1 MKGAAMKRLLWFCC
15 FLLMVFGSW
24 AEAAPALQCVG
35 GTRIVAKGETPLQ
48 VFGKNWKSEL
58 SKYGIS
64 DPRKMPVG
72 LRVCVVGSTTN
83 ASSGMES
90 KEFLWKKPGGAPVR
104 GCGRLSE
111 EASNEAAWTAHGIPE
126 TDRQELRS
134 LMATQ
139 RFTHRIL
146 EPGERFAEMS
156 SCSKQGKIV
165 VRKNVVAAWSKE
177 TSVPARIITLSNGK
191 RWAWVRNCSNWL
203 PLSAIRQAAEPI
215 VVPPKEEVRPA
226 VERVAQ
232 AACDEWNIHAGA
244 GIEKSM
250 AKDANTTAVYGD
262 VEVGACPFTWKSNN
276 GRTYNEALVV
286 ARGHMADDEYHGWEG
301 RQKLLLAGIGLRQSH
316 KDGSGDLYRA
326 MIGFRT
332 NEGSQGKYSHDVR
345 WNAFGL
351 YGTHYRIG
359 RNGEDETHYRWG
371 IVLPLG
377 KVHGQ
382 AEWDGSRLSEMPR
395 WNGNLEVGV
404 RRFFTKRGENLRW
417 FGELNGNIV
426 SPDYAG
432 IGPRVGACVLDDTI
446 CALAGVNIGLY
457 PETGVAAAVGIQVN
471 TPGVIRFNRD
481 GTRITKV
488 VQAAEI
494 NGVTFQFSPGEQSDS
509 AEQTGAGGGE
519 TASEIATKPDPSQ

>member
-1 MKGAAMKRLLWFCC
+1 MKRLFWLYC
-15 FLLMVFGSW
+15 LLMVFGSW
-24 AEAAPALQCVG
+24 VEAAPTLQCAG
-35 GTRIVAKGETPLQ
+35 GTRIVAKGETPSQ
-48 VFGKNWKSEL
+48 IFGKNWKAEL

-64 DPRKMPVG
+64 DPTKMRIG
-72 LRVCVVGSTTN
+72 LRICA
-83 ASSGMES
+83 ASVTSSPRAES
-90 KEFLWKKPGGAPVR
+90 KEFLWKNPGGAPVK

-111 EASNEAAWTAHGIPE
+111 DASNEAAWTAHGIPE

-139 RFTHRIL
+139 SFAHRIL

-156 SCSKQGKIV
+156 SCNKQGKIV
-165 VRKNVVAAWSKE
+165 VRKNIVAAWPKE

-203 PLSAIRQAAEPI
+203 PLPAIQQVAQPD
-215 VVPPKEEVRPA
+215 VVPPREEVRPA
-226 VERVAQ
+226 AERVAQ

-244 GIEKSM
+244 GIERSM
-250 AKDANTTAVYGD
+250 AQDANTTAVYGD

-276 GRTYNEALVV
+276 GKTYNEALVV
-286 ARGHMADDEYHGWEG
+286 ARGHMADDGYRGWEG
-301 RQKLLLAGIGLRQSH
+301 RQKLLLAGFGLRQSH

-332 NEGSQGKYSHDVR
+332 NEGGQGKYSHDVR

-371 IVLPLG
+371 IAIPLG
-377 KVHGQ
+377 KAHGE
-382 AEWDGSRLSEMPR
+382 AKWDGSA
-395 WNGNLEVGV
+395 LELPEWKWSLEAGV
-404 RRFFTKRGENLRW
+404 RRFVTKRGEDVRF
-417 FGELNGNIV
+417 FGELNASIIN
-426 SPDYAG
+426 PDYAG
-432 IGPRVGACVLDDTI
+432 IAPRVGACVLDDTI

-457 PETGVAAAVGIQVN
+457 PETGVAAAIGVQVN

-481 GTRITKV
+481 GTRITQV
-488 VQAAEI
+488 AQAAEV
-494 NGVTFQFSPGEQSDS
+494 NGVTFQFSPGEQQEI
-509 AEQTGAGGGE
+509 EQTGAGGE
-519 TASEIATKPDPSQ
+519 AVFEIATEPDPSQ